1 MTEAIICKYY
11 ADLVELLP
19 MNDAKF
25 RARLYSA
32 GLFHGNLWD
41 EVQSKPTA
49 ADKAEH
55 FLHYGIKND
64 TDSFSKL
71 LTIMGGYSDHLKK
84 LAEMI
89 YGESGLLHSYYSCTL
104 LLYKQLQHTKIELPC
119 AT

>member
-1 MTEAIICKYY
+1 MFSTVVFVTMSHVFVINSNKMTEAIIRKYH

-25 RARLYSA
+25 RAKLYSA

-55 FLHYGIKND
+55 FLLHGMKND
-64 TDSFSKL
+64 TNCFSKL
-71 LTIMGGYSDHLKK
+71 LAIMEGYSDHLKK

-89 YGESGLLHSYYSCTL
+89 YGESGS
-104 LLYKQLQHTKIELPC
+104 
-119 AT
+119 

>member
-1 MTEAIICKYY
+1 MTEAIIRKYY

-19 MNDAKF
+19 MNDVKF

-49 ADKAEH
+49 AEKAEH

-71 LTIMGGYSDHLKK
+71 LTVMENYDDNHLKK
-84 LAEMI
+84 LIEMI
-89 YGESGLLHSYYSCTL
+89 YGENGL
-104 LLYKQLQHTKIELPC
+104 
-119 AT
+119 

>member
-25 RARLYSA
+25 RAKLYSA

-41 EVQSKPTA
+41 EVLSKPTA

-55 FLHYGIKND
+55 FLHNGIKND

-71 LTIMGGYSDHLKK
+71 LTIMEGYSDHLKK

-89 YGESGLLHSYYSCTL
+89 YRESGLLHSCYSNIL
-104 LLYKQLQHTKIELPC
+104 LSHKQLQHTKIEFPC